1 MVRSAQAKEA
11 PSIPKANKVGV
22 VFIALLFGYYEVYRW
37 IPLGPWNGEF
47 RWPVSNDQFYPDI
60 VIGLL
65 LLWMISRF
73 WQRRIVGMWIGVS
86 LLTLW
91 FGVHLSDWW
100 IPYLRGTGPEREGFY
115 RFYSS
120 RTQILP
126 VIGSHHPPD
135 GGHAILD
142 LFVLSAFIFGLWA
155 AFVDRR
161 KRIRSEVPIKQVSS
175 RTSR

>member
-1 MVRSAQAKEA
+1 MVRSAKAEEP
-11 PSIPKANKVGV
+11 PSIPKANKLAV

-47 RWPVSNDQFYPDI
+47 HWPVNNDQFYPDI

-65 LLWMISRF
+65 LLWMVSTFR
-73 WQRRIVGMWIGVS
+73 QRRIVAMWIGVL

-91 FGVHLSDWW
+91 LGVHLSDWW
-100 IPYLRGTGPEREGFY
+100 IPYLRGTGSERESFY
-115 RFYSS
+115 RFYSA

-126 VIGSHHPPD
+126 VIGTHRPPD

-142 LFVLSAFIFGLWA
+142 LFVLSAFLFALWA
-155 AFVDRR
+155 ALVDSRKMNPRR
-161 KRIRSEVPIKQVSS
+161 Q
-175 RTSR
+175 

>member
-1 MVRSAQAKEA
+1 MA
-11 PSIPKANKVGV
+11 I

-37 IPLGPWNGEF
+37 TPLGPWNGEF
-47 RWPVSNDQFYPDI
+47 HWPVSNDQFYPDI

-65 LLWMISRF
+65 LLRMISTF
-73 WQRRIVGMWIGVS
+73 WQRRIVGMRTGVS

-126 VIGSHHPPD
+126 VIANHHPPD

-161 KRIRSEVPIKQVSS
+161 NKIRSEVPTKQVSS